1 MKPSTNESP
10 PSILWEFY
18 CSDLEEGRKRGGE
31 EEVKKRG
38 SWNKK
43 FLKKLAKLKKKLI
56 FLSFFH
62 KALAQHQNSPFAHLF
77 ERSWGELAAVE
88 ET

>member
-1 MKPSTNESP
+1 VKPSTNESP

-31 EEVKKRG
+31 EEVKNRG

-43 FLKKLAKLKKKLI
+43 ILKKLI

-62 KALAQHQNSPFAHLF
+62 KALAQHQNIALLPTCS
-77 ERSWGELAAVE
+77 RS
-88 ET
+88 

>member
-1 MKPSTNESP
+1 VKPSTNESP

-43 FLKKLAKLKKKLI
+43 FFEKAGKADFSL
-56 FLSFFH
+56 FFSQGARPTPEH
-62 KALAQHQNSPFAHLF
+62 SPFAHLF
-77 ERSWGELAAVE
+77 EVMKR
-88 ET
+88 TCCC

>member
-43 FLKKLAKLKKKLI
+43 ILAKLKKKLI

-62 KALAQHQNSPFAHLF
+62 KALAQHQNIALLPTCS
-77 ERSWGELAAVE
+77 RGYGEDSVE
-88 ET
+88 VS